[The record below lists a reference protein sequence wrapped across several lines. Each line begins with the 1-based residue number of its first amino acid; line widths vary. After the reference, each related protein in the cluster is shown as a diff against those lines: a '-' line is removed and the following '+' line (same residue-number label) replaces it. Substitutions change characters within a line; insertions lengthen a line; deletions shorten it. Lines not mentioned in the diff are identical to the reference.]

1 MEARVDKTE
10 RWCGRMEV
18 YTPELR
24 ARAAA
29 RHAREKKERA
39 REEKERAR
47 RAEEERRA
55 AIAARWREVLDRRAE
70 MLAEARRKAAEVEA
84 QCAEMQGRFEAASAA
99 EAATAAPAA
108 RTPTREER
116 REARRLA
123 LKAERAR
130 LAAEMALKAAER
142 AAVPRPAFPP
152 VVFVRYAAAFYDLSI
167 ADMRSPHRAVAV
179 SKPRHVIIAA
189 CALAYPDLS
198 LPRLGQIFNRDHTSI
213 LHALRATGFYTA
225 RGAVRAAC
233 ADVTDPHA
241 CLVAIVANARAMGRE
256 FPLPAPPD

>member
-1 MEARVDKTE
+1 MLDPVDKTE

-18 YTPELR
+18 YAPELR
-24 ARAAA
+24 KRAAE
-29 RHAREKKERA
+29 RHAREQ
-39 REEKERAR
+39 KERAR

-55 AIAARWREVLDRRAE
+55 AIAARWQAVMDQRAE
-70 MLAEARRKAAEVEA
+70 TLAEARRRAAEVEA
-84 QCAEMQGRFEAASAA
+84 QCAEAQAMAEAAMAA

-108 RTPTREER
+108 RTQTREER
-116 REARRLA
+116 RAARRLA
-123 LKAERAR
+123 LKAERDR
-130 LAAEMALKAAER
+130 LAADMALKAAER
-142 AAVPRPAFPP
+142 AALPRPAFPP
-152 VVFVRYAAAFYDLSI
+152 HVFVRIAAAFYDISI
-167 ADMRSPHRAVAV
+167 ADVRSPHRVAAV
-179 SKPRHVIIAA
+179 SKPRHVITAA
-189 CALAYPDLS
+189 CALAYSDLS